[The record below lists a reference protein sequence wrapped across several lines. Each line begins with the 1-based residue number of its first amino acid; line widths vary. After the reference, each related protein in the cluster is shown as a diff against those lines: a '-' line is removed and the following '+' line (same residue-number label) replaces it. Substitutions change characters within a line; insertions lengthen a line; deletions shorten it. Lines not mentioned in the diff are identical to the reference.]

1 MKDRTRI
8 PFVARYLA
16 PALLLY
22 GLFVI
27 WPLIQSFQVSMYR
40 WRGISA
46 KRTYLGVGNYKRLFL
61 EDPVFIQTIKNNVF
75 LLSVCGLAV
84 IAISVSVALAM
95 QGRGRDVKFLRSVF
109 LIPQVLSLTVVAILW
124 RFIYNPNF
132 GLVPALTQMLGY
144 GKVAFLGGRSTALAA
159 VALAFIWYAVGFY
172 IMLFS
177 AGLRQIPEEIN
188 EAAMLDGATPAQRFW
203 RVTWP
208 LLWSVKR
215 TAVIY
220 LAITIS
226 NLFSLVFLMTEGK
239 PDRATEMPLTYLYEQ
254 AFVNSEFGYA
264 TSIAVVNFVFVML
277 LSGAIMSA
285 FRNDPTQRRRAS

>member
-1 MKDRTRI
+1 
-8 PFVARYLA
+8 
-16 PALLLY
+16 
-22 GLFVI
+22 
-27 WPLIQSFQVSMYR
+27 
-40 WRGISA
+40 
-46 KRTYLGVGNYKRLFL
+46 
-61 EDPVFIQTIKNNVF
+61 
-75 LLSVCGLAV
+75 
-84 IAISVSVALAM
+84 
-95 QGRGRDVKFLRSVF
+95 
-109 LIPQVLSLTVVAILW
+109 
-124 RFIYNPNF
+124 
-132 GLVPALTQMLGY
+132 
-144 GKVAFLGGRSTALAA
+144 
-159 VALAFIWYAVGFY
+159 
-172 IMLFS
+172 
-177 AGLRQIPEEIN
+177 
-188 EAAMLDGATPAQRFW
+188 MLDGATPAQRFW

-285 FRNDPTQRRRAS
+285 FRNDPTQRRRAL